1 MRFWGQKESR
11 PLITSAAPQAWSRL
25 SLSRLQSS
33 FFSEGQLDKANSLSR
48 IPWLKW
54 YWSPMLHVKIDIYE
68 RVWSLTPQEF
78 FSFWRGGCPLNCL
91 SNFHQRYSQTFFFS
105 PTLLP
110 RHTILWIRSPWL
122 TNCTTMDN
130 TMASR
135 RVNRKELHMNI
146 HHCIIITPI
155 VLSHI
160 ILDLPKLRVTN
171 CFCQTSN

>member
-48 IPWLKW
+48 IPWLKL
-54 YWSPMLHVKIDIYE
+54 YWSSLLHVKMDIYE
-68 RVWSLTPQEF
+68 GVWSLTPQEF
-78 FSFWRGGCPLNCL
+78 FFLFWRGGCPLDCL

-122 TNCTTMDN
+122 TNCTTMAFWTWCHDN

-135 RVNRKELHMNI
+135 HGIFEAPSK
-146 HHCIIITPI
+146 
-155 VLSHI
+155 
-160 ILDLPKLRVTN
+160 
-171 CFCQTSN
+171 